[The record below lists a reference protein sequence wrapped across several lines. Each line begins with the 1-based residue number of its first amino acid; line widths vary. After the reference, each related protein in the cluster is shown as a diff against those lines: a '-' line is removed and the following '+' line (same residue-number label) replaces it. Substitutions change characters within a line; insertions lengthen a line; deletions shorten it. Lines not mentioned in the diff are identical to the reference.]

1 MWKTLSSIHGQKLQ
15 ERSTGHISV
24 NGMSFVKIV
33 ILVRQMHQSQKTRNS
48 YLRFTK
54 KDQATQSST
63 LQGACSP

>member
-1 MWKTLSSIHGQKLQ
+1 MWKTLSSIHEQKLQ

-33 ILVRQMHQSQKTRNS
+33 ILVRQVHQSQKARNP

-63 LQGACSP
+63 PQGACSP